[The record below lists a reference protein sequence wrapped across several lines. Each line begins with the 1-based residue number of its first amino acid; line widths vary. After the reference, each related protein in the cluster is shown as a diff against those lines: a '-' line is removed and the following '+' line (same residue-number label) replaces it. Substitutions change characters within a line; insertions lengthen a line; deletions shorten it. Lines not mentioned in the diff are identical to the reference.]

1 MIKVALAVCVFSEN
15 WYRWGAEW
23 HCVTLSCE
31 QKWVAVLA
39 WPCPKSTGAW
49 VVGMYYRLTLHLTA
63 WVWRGLG
70 GRQDQKP
77 LHLPSWGRGHAALLR
92 GEPAWRPPRINM
104 LRNSG
109 HSRKGSSPV
118 STSAWECVFVVFF
131 FSCIQMSLS
140 HACWVNTSLEAV
152 NILVTKPAAINFL
165 SPFLSP
171 PLFVKSS
178 PCAQAGLLRIRAV
191 SGTGLCLANV
201 CHPWVYRSP
210 LEAGLLKA
218 HLSQV
223 WARQILYF
231 PTEQH
236 QCMPWILLIH
246 ILK

>member
-1 MIKVALAVCVFSEN
+1 MFALQSVWTFSLVCGNKKKKFAAVIKVALAVCVFSEN

-49 VVGMYYRLTLHLTA
+49 VVGMYYRLALHLTA

-131 FSCIQMSLS
+131 FF
-140 HACWVNTSLEAV
+140 
-152 NILVTKPAAINFL
+152 FL
-165 SPFLSP
+165 AYRCPFP
-171 PLFVKSS
+171 MH
-178 PCAQAGLLRIRAV
+178 AGLTPHLR
-191 SGTGLCLANV
+191 L
-201 CHPWVYRSP
+201 
-210 LEAGLLKA
+210 
-218 HLSQV
+218 
-223 WARQILYF
+223 
-231 PTEQH
+231 
-236 QCMPWILLIH
+236 WIF
-246 ILK
+246 

>member
-49 VVGMYYRLTLHLTA
+49 VVGMYYRLALHLTA

-77 LHLPSWGRGHAALLR
+77 LHLCHRAGATQPCWEGNLPEGHLELTCLGIQGTLEKVQVLSAHQLENVSLL
-92 GEPAWRPPRINM
+92 
-104 LRNSG
+104 
-109 HSRKGSSPV
+109 
-118 STSAWECVFVVFF
+118 CF

-171 PLFVKSS
+171 PLFVKPS
-178 PCAQAGLLRIRAV
+178 PYAQAGLLRIRAV